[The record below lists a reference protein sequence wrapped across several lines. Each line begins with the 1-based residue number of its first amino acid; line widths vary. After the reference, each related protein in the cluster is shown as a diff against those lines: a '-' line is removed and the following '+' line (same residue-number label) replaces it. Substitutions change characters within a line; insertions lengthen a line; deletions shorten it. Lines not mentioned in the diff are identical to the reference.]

1 MPVEGRPPDDSDLVR
16 RARDGDTHAFDIVVQ
31 EYSEVAFRVA
41 YLITGSAADAEDVA
55 QESFFKAYRSLGRF
69 REGSPLRP
77 WLLRIVANEAR
88 NRRRS
93 VARRPQLELDVA
105 AGSVASD
112 DPARSPEDATVAAD
126 ERATL
131 LRCVNGL
138 PDQDRLVIASRYFL
152 ELSTEESAG
161 ALRCPPGTIKSRLS
175 RALGRLRECM
185 GKEDG

>member
-93 VARRPQLELDVA
+93 VARRPQLELDEA
-105 AGSVASD
+105 AGSVAAD
-112 DPARSPEDATVAAD
+112 DPARSPEAAAVAAE
-126 ERATL
+126 ERAIL

-152 ELSTEESAG
+152 ELTTEESAG

-185 GKEDG
+185 GTEDG

>member
-1 MPVEGRPPDDSDLVR
+1 MHAFEELVR
-16 RARDGDTHAFDIVVQ
+16 
-31 EYSEVAFRVA
+31 EYSDVAFRVA

-55 QESFFKAYRSLGRF
+55 QESLFKAYRGLGGF
-69 REGSPLRP
+69 RAGAPLRP

-93 VARRPQLELDVA
+93 VARRPQLTLDE
-105 AGSVASD
+105 AGATAPE
-112 DPARSPEDATVAAD
+112 DPARSPEAVVVAAE

-152 ELSTEESAG
+152 ELTTEESAG
-161 ALRCPPGTIKSRLS
+161 ALRCPAGTIKSRLS
-175 RALGRLRECM
+175 RALERLRLCL
-185 GKEDG
+185 GASGG